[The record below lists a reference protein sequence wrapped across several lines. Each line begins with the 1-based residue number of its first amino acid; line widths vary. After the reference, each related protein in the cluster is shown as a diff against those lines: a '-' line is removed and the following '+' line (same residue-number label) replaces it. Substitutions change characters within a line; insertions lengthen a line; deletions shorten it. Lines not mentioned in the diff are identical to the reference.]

1 VREAPAHPHLPRQA
15 AGEAAAGQ
23 RRHEPNVPGCRQQG
37 EAACF
42 LAPQRS
48 ALPPFS
54 GSRPR
59 CPLKPLGRLPPPGIL
74 AAREMSGASGSSFPL
89 LVVLSSRR
97 QFGGKQLV
105 SSFRCRPASASSSHP
120 APDPRVCDTSAL
132 PAESRPLRRR
142 FFCRQGGRIS
152 FGASCFQTLQ
162 QQVDQA
168 AASFPAGNSR

>member
-1 VREAPAHPHLPRQA
+1 VRGSDASAPAETGGMRSSGGTAAPRPNR
-15 AGEAAAGQ
+15 AGMPPTERGT
-23 RRHEPNVPGCRQQG
+23 CI
-37 EAACF
+37 
-42 LAPQRS
+42 LASQRS
-48 ALPPFS
+48 APPPP
-54 GSRPR
+54 PR
-59 CPLKPLGRLPPPGIL
+59 QPASMSFEAPWPPAAPGIL

-89 LVVLSSRR
+89 VVVLSSRR